1 MTTVQ
6 SSVVSVVAAGVGT
19 LGSGA
24 GGAGVGMMVAGS
36 MAAVASSLVKIVASS
51 FNAATLLVD
60 NVARMGAAVGLVI
73 AARRSAAADM
83 IKSAG
88 VAMGIPYWLGSQVT
102 VSLMRSR
109 CVSIIQHLKQR

>member
-6 SSVVSVVAAGVGT
+6 SSVVSVIAAGVGT

-24 GGAGVGMMVAGS
+24 GSAGVGMMVVGS

-60 NVARMGAAVGLVI
+60 MVARMGAAVGLVI